1 MRPLLPWLVGLVAS
15 LALLT
20 GLALVN
26 PGAAAADDVP
36 VAPAPAAA
44 PLAAQS

>member
-1 MRPLLPWLVGLVAS
+1 MRLLLPWLVGLVAS

-20 GLALVN
+20 GLALVS
-26 PGAAAADDVP
+26 PGSAAEDEVP